1 MANGVKVNETM
12 LNSAKGWKF
21 TFSNLPVNKDGLAI
35 NYTIVELA
43 IGDYNST
50 INYNSSEIT
59 VVNTHIRPDMAVEKL
74 SLNKTVIVGDKVY
87 FIIAVTNTGNIDL
100 SDVKVSEIYNPTEL
114 RLEGFT
120 GTNWIRNGD
129 VFTHKGILAKGT
141 NDTFTVCFTAL
152 VNGTLINTVNA
163 TSNETDNKTA
173 NNTTVVESNLCDV
186 EIKKLVNA
194 SNVYVNDFVE
204 WTVVV
209 VNKGPITAEDV
220 VVEDMLPDGIKIT
233 SCSHSY
239 EVEGN
244 KIIWKLGDL
253 KANNPIS
260 IILVTQVLTEG
271 RKDNFVVV
279 NTTTNESRTDNNK
292 ANNTTFVKP
301 ICDLIIN
308 KTVNASEVY
317 VNDSVEWVISVINVG
332 PSTAQNVYV
341 KDFLPEGIEITSFNP
356 PSEGSFNEKTRIWE
370 IGELRPNEPV
380 SLVLVTKI
388 LRNGTITNV
397 VVVNT
402 TTNES
407 NKTNNE
413 ANNTTVAKPICDL
426 IINKTVNASS
436 VCVGDN
442 VEWTIN
448 VVNVGPSTALDVI
461 VKDTLPEGVVII
473 NSYTDYGIFDEKT
486 RIWEIGELRPNKPV
500 SLVLVTKILIEGVKT
515 NIVAVNTSTYE
526 PNKTNNEANNTTVA
540 NPICDLEITK
550 LVNSSIVYVND
561 LVVWTIVVVNHGP
574 SAAKDV
580 KVYDILPDGLKLV
593 KVNPSV
599 GTYANGIWTI
609 GDLSVNDA
617 VSLELTTQAEKL
629 GIITNIAVVNTTTPD
644 SNESNNKANNTTVV
658 IPVCDLEITKFVN
671 QSSVNITDFVLW
683 TIMVVNHG
691 PSAAKDVKVY
701 DILPD
706 GLKLVKVNPSV
717 GTYANGIWTIG
728 DLSVNDAVSLE
739 LITQAV
745 KVGNIT
751 NIAVVNSTT
760 HDSNESNNK
769 ANNTTEVIPVC
780 DLEIIKLVSSK
791 KAFVGEELVWTI
803 IVTNL
808 GPSAA
813 VNVAVL
819 EDIPSSLKLIN
830 ADASKGTYDWNTN
843 IWSIDRLES
852 GSSETLTIRTLVLSV
867 GNITNPVEVSSTT
880 PDSDKSN
887 NKANNTTEAFAI
899 VDLEVK
905 KVSDKNKYHVN
916 DTICWTITVINHG
929 PCDAHDVIAIDVLP
943 SSVNFTSYY
952 ASKGSYNVTS
962 GKWTIGDLAN
972 GESVTLTIYCV
983 ALVEGFITNYVNV
996 TCKEP
1001 DSNLDNNYANCTV
1014 EVVVNETNNSTT
1026 PEYPVEPVKLKAS
1039 GNPITYLL
1047 VVILVLFGSFWA
1059 RNRKE

>member
-1 MANGVKVNETM
+1 M
-12 LNSAKGWKF
+12 S
-21 TFSNLPVNKDGLAI
+21 
-35 NYTIVELA
+35 
-43 IGDYNST
+43 
-50 INYNSSEIT
+50 
-59 VVNTHIRPDMAVEKL
+59 
-74 SLNKTVIVGDKVY
+74 
-87 FIIAVTNTGNIDL
+87 
-100 SDVKVSEIYNPTEL
+100 
-114 RLEGFT
+114 
-120 GTNWIRNGD
+120 GD
-129 VFTHKGILAKGT
+129 VFVYNGVLASGESA
-141 NDTFTVCFTAL
+141 NFTVWFNTL
-152 VNGTLINTVNA
+152 VNGTVINTVNA
-163 TSNETDNKTA
+163 SSNETENRTANNNTTVYKPNMTVEKLALNTTVYIGDNIYFMIVVTNTGDCDLSEIKVTEIYNSNELTLVDFDNKSLWSMSGDIFAYNGVLTPGESA
-173 NNTTVVESNLCDV
+173 NFTVWFNTLVNGTVINTVNASSNGTENTTVNNTTVVESNLCDV

-209 VNKGPITAEDV
+209 VNKGPIAAEDV

-253 KANNPIS
+253 KANDPIS

-292 ANNTTFVKP
+292 ANNTTFVNP

-473 NSYTDYGIFDEKT
+473 NSYTDYGRFDEKT
-486 RIWEIGELRPNKPV
+486 RIWEIGELRPNEPV

-644 SNESNNKANNTTVV
+644 SNESNNKANNTTEV

-683 TIMVVNHG
+683 TIVVVNHG

-717 GTYANGIWTIG
+717 GTYTDGIWTIG
-728 DLSVNDAVSLE
+728 DLSVNNTVSLE

-760 HDSNESNNK
+760 HDSNKSNNK

-916 DTICWTITVINHG
+916 DTICWIITVINHG